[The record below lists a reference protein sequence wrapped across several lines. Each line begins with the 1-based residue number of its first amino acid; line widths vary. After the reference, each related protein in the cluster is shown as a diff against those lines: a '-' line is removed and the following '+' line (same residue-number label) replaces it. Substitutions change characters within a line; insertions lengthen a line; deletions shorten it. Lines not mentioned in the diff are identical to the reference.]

1 MFTGACC
8 KYLKSCGH
16 KIFTPLTGDFQH
28 PDPALVIEK
37 ATTAHTDF
45 LMARDLSANGLRW
58 LRLLLFLGMM
68 TGGVL
73 LTIISSRFSYII
85 LGKSCLQKAAY
96 HAQHILARLLLFPL
110 ASFQVLWCYDIG
122 DLLIMLGKS

>member
-73 LTIISSRFSYII
+73 LTIISSRSN
-85 LGKSCLQKAAY
+85 LMAHSCRTTPF
-96 HAQHILARLLLFPL
+96 HSTNEGFPTP
-110 ASFQVLWCYDIG
+110 
-122 DLLIMLGKS
+122 